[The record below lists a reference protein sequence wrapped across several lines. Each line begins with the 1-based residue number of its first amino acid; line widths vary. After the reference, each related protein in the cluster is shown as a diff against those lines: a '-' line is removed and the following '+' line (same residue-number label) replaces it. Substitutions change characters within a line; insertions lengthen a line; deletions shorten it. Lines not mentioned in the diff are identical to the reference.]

1 MQAFYMHFWKI
12 ALALN
17 NLPELR
23 NTRLVRKINLGGH
36 LSWLKMQITQQVKQ
50 IQKITHQKIIQIPAK
65 TLPTRIRHRTVP
77 KVLTVLTVQ
86 TAPIAPIAPTAL
98 TVQTCSNFWKG
109 IFYRF
114 LSYIGYIIAI

>member
-1 MQAFYMHFWKI
+1 MQAFYIHLLEI

-36 LSWLKMQITQQVKQ
+36 LSWLKMQITQQTKQ
-50 IQKITHQKIIQIPAK
+50 IQKITHQKTIQIPAR

-77 KVLTVLTVQ
+77 TVQ
-86 TAPIAPIAPTAL
+86 TVPTALTVL

>member
-1 MQAFYMHFWKI
+1 MQAFYIHLLEI

-36 LSWLKMQITQQVKQ
+36 LSWLKMQITQQTKQ
-50 IQKITHQKIIQIPAK
+50 IQKITHQKTIQIPAR

-77 KVLTVLTVQ
+77 TVQ
-86 TAPIAPIAPTAL
+86 TVPTALTAPIALTVL